1 MGACAGSTP
10 LGSATA
16 CKSQNNPLIL
26 GTLSFSFATM
36 NITITSIPSL
46 FIYDFKE
53 KIFQPKYFSQHEEGI
68 LITVSILSL
77 NQDVRN
83 KLRSCDELCQELFY
97 NFLLVGRLSRKFFI
111 SSVTIFL
118 IEGDKGSRRKLD
130 GRTQAWKQN
139 LIGSWNKVRFYV
151 ILK

>member
-53 KIFQPKYFSQHEEGI
+53 KNISTKIFLTAWRG
-68 LITVSILSL
+68 ITVSILSL

-111 SSVTIFL
+111 SSITIFL
-118 IEGDKGSRRKLD
+118 IEGDKGWRRKLD
-130 GRTQAWKQN
+130 GRTQAWEQS
-139 LIGSWNKVRFYV
+139 LIGSWNKVRSYV